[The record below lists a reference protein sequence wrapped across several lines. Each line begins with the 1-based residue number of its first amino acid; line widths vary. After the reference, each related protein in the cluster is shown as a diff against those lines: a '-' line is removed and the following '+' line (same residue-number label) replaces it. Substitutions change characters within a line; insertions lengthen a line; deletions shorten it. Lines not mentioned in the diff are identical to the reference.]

1 MEKATTNS
9 AAAATAAE
17 APNGTCGVMDGCLP
31 GKCASM
37 AFPYVPVQKTSSE
50 RYDQQQA
57 LAAGTL
63 FPGLNLPFFRAVKS
77 KMNCSNN
84 ALCELMALGFTI
96 VELGLYLDT
105 HQDDKEA
112 LALYVDYVNLA
123 KEGRKRYEAAYGPL
137 QQTSVTLDGYTWLS
151 NPWPW
156 EMSDGGNQ

>member
-1 MEKATTNS
+1 MNPAS
-9 AAAATAAE
+9 PAA
-17 APNGTCGVMDGCLP
+17 CGVMDGSLP

-37 AFPYVPVQKTSSE
+37 AFPYIPMQNTNSE

-137 QQTSVTLDGYTWLS
+137 QQTSVTLDGYTWL
-151 NPWPW
+151 NDPWPW
-156 EMSDGGNQ
+156 EMTDGGKQ

>member
-1 MEKATTNS
+1 METTN
-9 AAAATAAE
+9 
-17 APNGTCGVMDGCLP
+17 PNACGAMQGSLP
-31 GKCASM
+31 GKCADL
-37 AFPYVPVQKTSSE
+37 AFPYIPMQNTDSE
-50 RYDQQQA
+50 RYSQDQA

-77 KMNCSNN
+77 KMNCENT
-84 ALCELMALGFTI
+84 ALCELMAIGFAI
-96 VELGLYLDT
+96 NELGLYLDT

-137 QQTSVTLDGYTWLS
+137 QQSAVSNAGYTWLN

-156 EMSDGGNQ
+156 EFVEGGKQ